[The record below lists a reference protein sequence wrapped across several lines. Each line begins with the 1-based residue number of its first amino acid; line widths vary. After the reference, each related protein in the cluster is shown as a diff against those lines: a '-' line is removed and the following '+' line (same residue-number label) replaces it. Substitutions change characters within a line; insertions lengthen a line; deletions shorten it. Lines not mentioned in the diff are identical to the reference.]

1 MHRGSVHEQLYYLH
15 HRTTM
20 TNSDGHPSS
29 APVDKEQN
37 DVRLTA
43 AKTRANDRRSRRT
56 RNDRLIR
63 RARRDRIE
71 ADLEDIRKSLKTIK
85 EAFQADLKRADA
97 ERDAHWA
104 KLDAKIKA
112 ERDASWA
119 KFYAEMK
126 VVVEDTL
133 AKEDALDQTEV
144 RDVEEPG
151 EHVSAEEVVLGTT
164 LDPDDEE
171 PGEDVSAEEV
181 VLGTTVFRDEDP
193 GEDGP
198 PTTSDLYNF
207 DDSDSEDGMVPMPVT
222 NPTPPTDPDPPL
234 KDSTPSAPFHIE
246 VNTVFEPKSAQ
257 DHQPELTF
265 TSPPSTAPNQPSDNY
280 DREWLQTCPPPD
292 PNAPEP
298 SKPRSTPKNAP
309 DQPSANQDQ
318 EWLQT
323 SPPPDPPVPT
333 PKRESRNRQSTDY
346 HTPAAHIHVQ
356 VYGYPPAHNGHGG
369 YHSNVYMD
377 SDSEDGHGHYGD
389 DASYGGY
396 HSNGIDSDEYEFA
409 GCNYYRGDSDD
420 EGRFY

>member
-1 MHRGSVHEQLYYLH
+1 
-15 HRTTM
+15 M

-112 ERDASWA
+112 ERDAHWA
-119 KFYAEMK
+119 KLDAK
-126 VVVEDTL
+126 LRRSATL
-133 AKEDALDQTEV
+133 AGRKV

-234 KDSTPSAPFHIE
+234 KDSTPPHRSI
-246 VNTVFEPKSAQ
+246 
-257 DHQPELTF
+257 
-265 TSPPSTAPNQPSDNY
+265 
-280 DREWLQTCPPPD
+280 
-292 PNAPEP
+292 
-298 SKPRSTPKNAP
+298 SKSTPTNAP
-309 DQPSANQDQ
+309 DQPSANHDQ

-377 SDSEDGHGHYGD
+377 SDSEDSHGHYGD